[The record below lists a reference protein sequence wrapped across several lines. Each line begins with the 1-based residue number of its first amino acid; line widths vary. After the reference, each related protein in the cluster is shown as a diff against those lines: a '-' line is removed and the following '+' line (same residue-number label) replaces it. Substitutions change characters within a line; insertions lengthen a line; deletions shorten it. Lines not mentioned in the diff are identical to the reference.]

1 MRERGGG
8 TVRGRAA
15 LGDGSARSVR
25 SDEPEMSLVRGSRSQ
40 AAGRGRKKT
49 AAAPPRR
56 EWDSTISD
64 LSVYRA
70 SPEELARRRHSRQ
83 SRNRRV
89 GLHKP
94 RAAPGKEP
102 PLVNELLL
110 DRWQLQDVLA
120 RSDRA
125 LALVRDLFADGPRLH
140 AAFPN
145 VTAAPG
151 CAKAA
156 LVAPTW
162 ERPTQL
168 SLLSESV
175 MDSQALNETGN
186 TTPDRPPSRDSLKKA
201 DAAAF
206 EGSNHPSPR
215 EKPPK
220 TPQATSAWSNTDPN
234 QTPCTP
240 ECDSSGNHTSLNATT
255 AIQRAKSRV
264 QSEAEGSADSF
275 QTETARVTQQV
286 LHAGSRNSKNCFPGF
301 QHCHLPTEDNNQED
315 KQLTLEVLQEMID
328 DIDQEMRELQRQTGR
343 KVMGWLPQ
351 KGRSLT
357 GFTFSLV
364 SLISQLT
371 HYLKENEIQQQ
382 QEKEHQQQLV
392 ENSTEQRTLIDA
404 LTAEFLTMQNEIISM
419 RTTMHHYMMKTD
431 EELHVMKQ
439 MLHGSLEAEVN
450 KPKPRENIDPCKV
463 GEAALGGG
471 SLHTCIYSGRQDN
484 MNAPITRAAPN
495 PGDELSENL
504 DKRLPFINQHRE
516 IVLEGA
522 GRGQCLPEHLFGSA
536 VLLSPPRQRNSHI
549 AIRSQTT
556 ASLFQEGPLTDNVY
570 LKSNCAHPSQI
581 DKEARTSVEL
591 QRENNFIQYVGM
603 PNQLQ
608 GQQDFA
614 QQCNFSNANEGQ
626 RNLTSVLSVSNSSE
640 MQQPGTVDAATDTL
654 GAKENKMEAETA
666 DKWLKH
672 EAMLAQ
678 MTELQ
683 LQNSTLKAQL
693 SQFNI
698 DKLPNSAPQIE
709 RFVPRPCDSL
719 QQRINELNYQSAE
732 ARSKLLKLIEQQ
744 RQISGDSASPPIS
757 PIPAEGIWTET
768 GRKSLDVLIPL
779 PNGLD
784 FSSEST
790 PCPASEIN
798 SNRSTDN
805 ASRNS
810 SSLHLDKGDGNR
822 TSITQRLKP
831 ERLKKQGSLDNLATV
846 LSTHT
851 SKSLV

>member
-1 MRERGGG
+1 
-8 TVRGRAA
+8 
-15 LGDGSARSVR
+15 
-25 SDEPEMSLVRGSRSQ
+25 MSLVRGSRSQ
-40 AAGRGRKKT
+40 AAGRGRKKK

-64 LSVYRA
+64 LSVHRA

-83 SRNRRV
+83 SRNRRF

-151 CAKAA
+151 CGKAA
-156 LVAPTW
+156 LLAPSW

-186 TTPDRPPSRDSLKKA
+186 TIPDRPPSRDSLKKA

-206 EGSNHPSPR
+206 DGSNHPSLQG
-215 EKPPK
+215 KPPK
-220 TPQATSAWSNTDPN
+220 TPQATSEWSHTDPN
-234 QTPCTP
+234 QTPETPCTP
-240 ECDSSGNHTSLNATT
+240 ECDASGNHTSLNATT

-286 LHAGSRNSKNCFPGF
+286 LHPGSRNSKNGFPGC
-301 QHCHLPTEDNNQED
+301 QNCHTPTRRTEDSNQED
-315 KQLTLEVLQEMID
+315 KQLTLDVLQEMID
-328 DIDQEMRELQRQTGR
+328 QIDQEMMELQRQTGR
-343 KVMGWLPQ
+343 KVTGWLPQ

-392 ENSTEQRTLIDA
+392 EKSTEQRTLIDA
-404 LTAEFLTMQNEIISM
+404 LTAEFLTMQNEIIS
-419 RTTMHHYMMKTD
+419 MHHYMMKTD

-439 MLHGSLEAEVN
+439 MLHGSLEAEIN
-450 KPKPRENIDPCKV
+450 KPKPRENIDACKV
-463 GEAALGGG
+463 GEAALGGR

-484 MNAPITRAAPN
+484 MNAPIIRAAPN

-504 DKRLPFINQHRE
+504 GKRLPFINQYRE

-536 VLLSPPRQRNSHI
+536 VLLSPPRQRNSQI
-549 AIRSQTT
+549 AIGSQTT
-556 ASLFQEGPLTDNVY
+556 ASLFQERPLTDNVY

-591 QRENNFIQYVGM
+591 QRENNFIEYLGM

-626 RNLTSVLSVSNSSE
+626 RNLTPVLPVSNSSE
-640 MQQPGTVDAATDTL
+640 MQQPGTVDAATDIL
-654 GAKENKMEAETA
+654 GAKENKMEAETL

-678 MTELQ
+678 ITELQ
-683 LQNSTLKAQL
+683 LQNSALKAQL

-719 QQRINELNYQSAE
+719 QQRITELNYQSAE

-757 PIPAEGIWTET
+757 PIPPEGNWTET

-784 FSSEST
+784 SSSEST

-805 ASRNS
+805 ASRTN
-810 SSLHLDKGDGNR
+810 SSLHLDKGDGNG

-831 ERLKKQGSLDNLATV
+831 ERLEKRGWFALT
-846 LSTHT
+846 THT
-851 SKSLV
+851 I